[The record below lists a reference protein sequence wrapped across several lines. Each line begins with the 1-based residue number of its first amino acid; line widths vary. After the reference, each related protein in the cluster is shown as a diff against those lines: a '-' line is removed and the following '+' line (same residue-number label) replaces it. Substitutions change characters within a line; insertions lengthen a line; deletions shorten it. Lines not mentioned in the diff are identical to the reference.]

1 MDIWVKFLNRKIT
14 EIKIS
19 LKIKCFQLS
28 KKKWPP
34 FSKGHFNAKKVI
46 APSQR
51 VKNSPW
57 NWLCLVLW
65 KLTTLLIFLISPWTN
80 DANQGGGHY
89 LHLWPRKFW
98 VRGEPVQNWRRV
110 PNRMDTQGLLGCQGG
125 HWGARVWWPWSLQ
138 KEGVEILRNDPSGP
152 RTLEWRGSTKDHVN
166 LLVGG
171 QRGAA
176 HERRCGQ
183 ENVLP
188 WDLFVGHKGLTSR
201 PCVSSVFHHRRLT
214 VQDQLYG
221 TCQLQPLRIEI
232 NLDKQQQPLGR
243 STSDIHTGGGS
254 HYCSWRISPATWVP
268 STGAEA
274 GEGTCVRPPLL
285 LWTQHTHPG
294 W

>member
-57 NWLCLVLW
+57 NWPCLVLW

-171 QRGAA
+171 QRGGSPWTQVWSGECSALRPVCWTQGA
-176 HERRCGQ
+176 DIQTLCFLSFSSQ
-183 ENVLP
+183 EA
-188 WDLFVGHKGLTSR
+188 DGSR
-201 PCVSSVFHHRRLT
+201 PALWHLSAAAT
-214 VQDQLYG
+214 
-221 TCQLQPLRIEI
+221 E
-232 NLDKQQQPLGR
+232 NWDKSR
-243 STSDIHTGGGS
+243 
-254 HYCSWRISPATWVP
+254 
-268 STGAEA
+268 
-274 GEGTCVRPPLL
+274 
-285 LWTQHTHPG
+285 
-294 W
+294 